1 MTKTIKTCL
10 KEDKEVNENQCK
22 VLQLIRAELSG
33 LETDGDLALRQIV
46 MTPIEDDDILDL
58 RDDIFDMIEFG
69 PNK

>member
-10 KEDKEVNENQCK
+10 KEDKEVNETQCK

-33 LETDGDLALRQIV
+33 AETDGDLALRQIV

>member
-10 KEDKEVNENQCK
+10 KEDKEVNETQCK